1 MLCSPDSALPPLRAS
16 CLQEPP
22 LGQGFELLLLQ
33 SFTIRDAC
41 PESLQPQRSDFVATA
56 LEEIS
61 SFFWEALPIASI

>member
-56 LEEIS
+56 HEEIS
-61 SFFWEALPIASI
+61 SFFWEVLPIASI